1 MSWSPRK
8 TSAMSPQYGLEDN
21 GSAESHS
28 IALGG
33 TRYARLLN
41 NLVRNLREV
50 GTEELVSLP
59 KIAVIGN
66 QSSGKSS
73 LIEAICQIQV
83 PRAGGTC
90 TRCPMEVIL
99 RSSDDGEWRG
109 KVSLRNEKDGPSGKI
124 KETTFFTIVNTK
136 EDIPKYL
143 RRAQLALLNPSRD
156 PAQFKELSDRD
167 CETYRSTHGFS
178 RGTVVL
184 EVTGAD
190 VDVTLIDL
198 PGIISNVPIMS
209 PVRELIQ

>member
-8 TSAMSPQYGLEDN
+8 TSAMSPQYSLEDN

-167 CETYRSTHGFS
+167 C
-178 RGTVVL
+178 
-184 EVTGAD
+184 
-190 VDVTLIDL
+190 
-198 PGIISNVPIMS
+198 
-209 PVRELIQ
+209 

>member
-1 MSWSPRK
+1 
-8 TSAMSPQYGLEDN
+8 MSPQYALVDN
-21 GSAESHS
+21 GNEENQS

-109 KVSLRNEKDGPSGKI
+109 KVLLRNEKDGPTGKI
-124 KETTFFTIVNTK
+124 KETTFFAMVNTK
-136 EDIPKYL
+136 EDIPRYL

-156 PAQFKELSDRD
+156 PAQFKDLSDRD
-167 CETYRSTHGFS
+167 CETYRSTFGFS
-178 RGTVVL
+178 RSTVVL
-184 EVTGAD
+184 EITGAD

-198 PGIISNVPIMS
+198 PGIISNVRIMS
-209 PVRELIQ
+209 PV